1 MMAMSRLSH
10 AHIWLPGL
18 IRDLAGSRP
27 RAEEITDVY
36 FCFADHYEPGW
47 READLTLQRSRVTA
61 WLDRYPAVAARHHDS
76 DGRCP
81 QHSFFFPAEEY
92 QAEHLDRLASFCR
105 AGWGDVE
112 VHLHHDRD
120 TAAGFRDKILEFTQ
134 VLHSRHGLLRK
145 DTAGPVQ
152 YGFIHGNWVLNNSGR
167 DGEGCGVDDETSILM
182 ETGCYAD
189 FTMPCAPHPAQ
200 CRKVNSIYYTLP
212 SNKPRAHD
220 SGVDAQVGKNAP
232 PGLLMIQGPLN
243 LNRTSRKWG
252 LIPRVESADVSS
264 YNPPNAVRCSLW
276 LDSHV
281 HVTGAPEHVF
291 IKVSTHGAQERNMDL
306 LFSTGFE
313 DLWSSLE
320 RLAGRHGFRLH
331 YVTAFEMFNRVREIE
346 SGTSRVSVEPAV
358 EVRER

>member
-1 MMAMSRLSH
+1 MIAMSRLSRVH
-10 AHIWLPGL
+10 TWLPGL
-18 IRDLAGSRP
+18 IRNLTGNKS
-27 RAEEITDVY
+27 RAEKITDVY

-47 READLTLQRSRVTA
+47 RAADRTLQRSRVKT
-61 WLDRYPAVAARHHDS
+61 WLDRYPAIAVRHHDS
-76 DGRCP
+76 QGRSP

-92 QAEHLDRLASFCR
+92 QAEHLDALASHCR

-120 TAAGFRDKILEFTQ
+120 TADGFRDKLLEFIH
-134 VLHSRHGLLRK
+134 VLHHRHGLLRK
-145 DTAGPVQ
+145 DKAGSIQ

-167 DGEGCGVDDETSILM
+167 DGEDCGVNDETSILM

-212 SNKPRAHD
+212 SKAPRAHD
-220 SGVDAQVGKNAP
+220 SGVDSQAGKSAP
-232 PGLLMIQGPLN
+232 HGLLMIQGPLN
-243 LNRTSRKWG
+243 LNRRSRKWG

-264 YNPPNAVRCSLW
+264 YNPPDDMRTSLW
-276 LDSHV
+276 LESHV
-281 HVTGAPEHVF
+281 HVTGAPSQVF

-306 LFSTGFE
+306 LFSSGFE

-320 RLAGRHGFRLH
+320 RVVLGLGCRLH
-331 YVTAFEMFNRVREIE
+331 YVTAFEMFSKVKEIE
-346 SGTSRVSVEPAV
+346 SGAPLVMVRSAV
-358 EVRER
+358 EVHER